1 MNRVVTLKFVN
12 GSLERGFSV
21 ILQIAN
27 EGERASFQTIAQLPP
42 APEIPRF
49 YHQWQ
54 TIYRFLG
61 KPIRRVATTHRIE
74 LMPEEEA
81 THISS
86 EDCDRIAEQLSKR
99 MNSWLRSESFR
110 AVREGLL
117 ENLKRNDAIRLL
129 LQTEDVQLKRLP
141 WHLWDF
147 FDRYPKAEIA
157 LSLSKYKRS
166 HPAASTSPKVKILAV
181 LGNSSGINI
190 EADRILLGKL
200 PNAKVRFCVKPK
212 RQHINDRL
220 WDEGWD
226 VLFFAGHSSSHANGE
241 TGQIQINDKESI
253 SLNRLKYG
261 LSRAVKNGLKLA
273 IFNSCDGLGLAKELA
288 QLQIPQII
296 VMREPVPDMVAQAF
310 LKSFLKAFS
319 RGVPFYLAVREA
331 RERLQGLEDRFPC
344 ATWLPIICQHPA
356 ERPPTWA
363 SLGAGLEGS
372 STHIASAEDSDLGTT
387 QVLDN
392 THISGDI
399 GIDVV
404 KIRIPVQPAKTPK
417 TTQKTTKTNKT
428 TRSAPPR
435 RKPSSYR
442 SSTTQR
448 RPKSSKPSSIA
459 QVKQAANGVATAAG
473 KLYAFVSWV
482 QQVSIEILQLMV
494 FAGIGS
500 GLGAALGF
508 FLTYHSPFSKG
519 IKMLLSRSGF
529 SLPLGITLDL
539 EPSLLVFLFAG
550 LGVAW
555 GLSKVTHLEREPAV
569 FAPMGIAAVGYGV
582 AWCVWQFDSADTTAA
597 TISHFGAIAVLFL
610 ILGMRFTEHPVMHT
624 LIGFFGTAI
633 VLPWFVGGSDYQT
646 FTRLMLVSQSAPVS
660 SKALLMVAHIK
671 PLFWQSI
678 QFFTIL
684 GSIASFWLGVSY
696 YLVLPRLSWR

>member
-1 MNRVVTLKFVN
+1 MNKVVTLKFVN

-54 TIYRFLG
+54 TIYRSLG
-61 KPIRRVATTHRIE
+61 EPIRRVATPHRIE
-74 LMPEEEA
+74 FMPEEA
-81 THISS
+81 THVSS
-86 EDCDRIAEQLSKR
+86 EDCDRIAERLSKR

-110 AVREGLL
+110 AAREGLL

-226 VLFFAGHSSSHANGE
+226 LLFFAGHSSSHANGE

-372 STHIASAEDSDLGTT
+372 SIAPAEDSDLGTT
-387 QVLDN
+387 QVLDK
-392 THISGDI
+392 THMSGDI

-404 KIRIPVQPAKTPK
+404 KIRIPVPPGNTPK
-417 TTQKTTKTNKT
+417 TTKTTPR
-428 TRSAPPR
+428 TRSTPPR
-435 RKPSSYR
+435 RKPSPK
-442 SSTTQR
+442 
-448 RPKSSKPSSIA
+448 RPSGTKRKPSKKSFIPL
-459 QVKQAANGVATAAG
+459 KQAANDVATVAG
-473 KLYAFVSWV
+473 KLYEFLSWV

-500 GLGAALGF
+500 GLGAAVGF

-539 EPSLLVFLFAG
+539 EPSLLVFLCAG

-555 GLSKVTHLEREPAV
+555 GLTKVTHLEREPAV